1 MQEWKQNIGFALLGG
16 LLAGLGCYFMAG
28 EFNAKALGITLLGL
42 FLTLA
47 YTWLSLRDIAEL
59 ISARKEKVKLGKPA
73 KVDVVKR

>member
-28 EFNAKALGITLLGL
+28 KFNAKALGITLLGL

-47 YTWLSLRDIAEL
+47 YT
-59 ISARKEKVKLGKPA
+59 
-73 KVDVVKR
+73 